1 MPRSHWKLHL
11 DVDRQDAAEAILG
24 KCVIAFD
31 RPPIESKLEAYAKG
45 GYMAKLEFFHNDD
58 LSWQEQVFEIL
69 LFAQK
74 LGVGWSLLGSVQ
86 EDPSGVLSKD
96 AGARISMVG
105 LSWAEW
111 QLFNEKSV

>member
-11 DVDRQDAAEAILG
+11 DVNRQEAAEAILG

-45 GYMAKLEFFHNDD
+45 GYMAVLEFFHNDD
-58 LSWQEQVFEIL
+58 LSWQEQVFEVL

-74 LGVGWSLLGSVQ
+74 FGGRLVVAGQRARRPLWSAKQRCRGKNLNRWCELGRVAAVQ
-86 EDPSGVLSKD
+86 
-96 AGARISMVG
+96 
-105 LSWAEW
+105 
-111 QLFNEKSV
+111 